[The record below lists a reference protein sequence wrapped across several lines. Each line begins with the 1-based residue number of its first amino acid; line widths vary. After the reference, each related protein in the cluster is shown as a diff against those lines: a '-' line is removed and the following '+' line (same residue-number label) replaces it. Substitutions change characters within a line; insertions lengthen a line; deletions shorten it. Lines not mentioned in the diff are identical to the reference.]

1 MTRSP
6 IWVSAIAAIVGLT
19 LTARPLAAQDRRPND
34 FGIRR
39 YDYWADLCQ
48 ELENA
53 GDDNGALDACERA
66 IEIRSRPR
74 RRTLPVWVSRGNAL
88 RNLGNYSEA
97 LASYNQVLEVNPNY
111 SLIWMYQCEILLA
124 QGRQELALA
133 ACDRALEAD
142 GNWGDRSPTQAW
154 MTRGQVHRDRAHDL
168 AQRSQDNRS
177 RFLLS
182 IAGRERLP
190 QGTPEHE
197 ATLEQ
202 LEEILWDL
210 EDAQQSY
217 ERALT
222 LNPEQSR
229 AWAYHCQILTELGQY
244 QHLHSLIGGEQP
256 RTRSLDEQYAT
267 AFESCER
274 AIALNRNWGESNGA
288 IGWFHKGQVLEAW
301 GEKQDNF
308 SQMARYLESAI
319 NAYERAI
326 ALNPE
331 RPQSWLKQGRLLQ
344 ILGHYERALTS
355 YDQALSLN
363 PEASQALAYRC
374 HVLNHLGQH
383 EAALDSCEQ
392 ALDGDLTWDI
402 EDLALTW
409 TQRSSALIGQG
420 EYEAALDSVERA
432 IALYDYPLSTRVYS
446 PPDESKAPRSPESA
460 VRLPTL
466 SPDEIRPPDD
476 PLEECPGDLSSTVQR
491 DFTRYIDPYRRA
503 LNNKAVSLWHLGR
516 YEDAELYARLALS
529 RSSVRIPGLALNDK
543 TSLDIACNYPKAWF
557 NYGRILSELRRYQ
570 AAVRAYEISLNTYSL
585 YIPQDRHRPLTVSN
599 AQSTPSRAP
608 VDITPTCDFIR
619 QSPAGRSGSNLPG
632 RSNATRRLQER
643 HQRMCFNLYLNQS
656 AALWHTENCSRDGNS
671 CSQTVARIET
681 ALRFKPNSF
690 EAWFNYAI
698 ALSADANYPEA
709 LEAFEQAEQRLS
721 EEQESLGAEIIRGQA
736 RAWYRW
742 ARLQEQDA
750 GDSSAQIEEALF
762 LVEEALQR
770 RPNYTEA
777 IQLRDRLL
785 DRLSSP
791 PRPINNTGEQ

>member
-48 ELENA
+48 ELEQA
-53 GDDNGALDACERA
+53 GDHNEALDACERA

-97 LASYNQVLEVNPNY
+97 LASYNQVLEVDPNY
-111 SLIWMYQCEILLA
+111 SLIWMYQCEILLD

-133 ACDRALEAD
+133 ACDRGLEAD
-142 GNWGDRSPTQAW
+142 GNWGDRSPSQAW
-154 MTRGQVHRDRAHDL
+154 ITRGQVHRDRALDL
-168 AQRSQDNRS
+168 AQRSQDSRS

-190 QGTPEHE
+190 QGTPDHE
-197 ATLEQ
+197 AALEQ
-202 LEEILWDL
+202 LEAILWDL

-222 LNPEQSR
+222 LTPDQSR

-244 QHLHSLIGGEQP
+244 QQLHRLLGGEHP
-256 RTRSLDEQYAT
+256 RTRSLDEQYSE
-267 AFESCER
+267 AFESCEQ

-288 IGWFHKGQVLEAW
+288 LGWLHKGQVLEAW
-301 GEKQDNF
+301 GDKQDNF
-308 SQMARYLESAI
+308 SQMARYFESAI

-331 RPQSWLKQGRLLQ
+331 QPQSWLKQGRLLQ
-344 ILGHYERALTS
+344 QLGHYERALTS
-355 YDQALSLN
+355 YEQTLSLN

-383 EAALDSCEQ
+383 EAALNSCEQ
-392 ALDGDLTWDI
+392 ALDGDLAWDI

-420 EYEAALDSVERA
+420 DYEAALDSVERA
-432 IALYDYPLSTRVYS
+432 IALYDYPVSTRVYS
-446 PPDESKAPRSPESA
+446 PPDDSKGPSVPESA
-460 VRLPTL
+460 VRRPTL
-466 SPDEIRPPDD
+466 SPDEIRTPED
-476 PLEECPGDLSSTVQR
+476 PLDHCLGDLTSIVQR

-516 YEDAELYARLALS
+516 YEDAELYARLALNP
-529 RSSVRIPGLALNDK
+529 RSVRVPGLALDDK
-543 TSLDIACNYPKAWF
+543 NSLDIACNYPKAWF
-557 NYGRILSELRRYQ
+557 NYGRILSQLRRYQ
-570 AAVRAYEISLNTYSL
+570 AAVRAYDISRNTYSI
-585 YIPQDRHRPLTVSN
+585 YIPPNRHRARPVSN
-599 AQSTPSRAP
+599 SLSASSGLP
-608 VDITPTCDFIR
+608 VDITPTCDFIL
-619 QSPAGRSGSNLPG
+619 QSPAG

-643 HQRMCFNLYLNQS
+643 HRRMCFNLDLNQS
-656 AALWHTENCSRDGNS
+656 AALWYTENCSRDGNG
-671 CSQTVARIET
+671 CSQTVARLET

-698 ALSADANYPEA
+698 ALSADSNYPEA

-721 EEQESLGAEIIRGQA
+721 EEHESLRAEIRRGQA

-742 ARLQEQDA
+742 ARLQEQVA

-770 RPNYTEA
+770 RPDYTEA

-785 DRLSSP
+785 ERLSSR
-791 PRPINNTGEQ
+791 PRSINNTGEQ